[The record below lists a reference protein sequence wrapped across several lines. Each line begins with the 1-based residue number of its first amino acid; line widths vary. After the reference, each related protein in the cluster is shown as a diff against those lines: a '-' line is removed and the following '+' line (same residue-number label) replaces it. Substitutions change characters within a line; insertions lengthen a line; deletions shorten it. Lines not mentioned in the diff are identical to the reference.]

1 MAKRNK
7 LDKRI
12 AKREQREQ
20 SSEDWQKKIQEEISK
35 PVKKKNWT
43 RIATLNTYEE
53 AVKLK
58 KEVLSEDD
66 SKEVKIKRFG
76 PEGMRY
82 QVKTR

>member
-20 SSEDWQKKIQEEISK
+20 NQQALEEQIK
-35 PVKKKNWT
+35 PPVVKNKNWS
-43 RIATLNTYEE
+43 RVAVLNTYEE
-53 AVKLK
+53 AAEFKNKILT
-58 KEVLSEDD
+58 EDD
-66 SKEVKIKRFG
+66 TKEVKIKRFG
-76 PEGMRY
+76 PSGHRF